1 LFWKTGWLSV
11 AVESEVLGQ
20 LEQADVVE
28 HVARI
33 VARMDVGAGDL
44 DALLAAFTVMQLVLA
59 GNDLLALASVGEA
72 MGGGQDPSLA
82 DDRPSAEVAPR
93 LDTHLP
99 RERSSFGSLAS
110 DDVAMGAGRRS
121 IAVLERS
128 FAALPVAPLAAFTA
142 ATLTAA
148 AASTA
153 VLFISTI
160 GAIVSAI
167 ANSEVLD
174 ASPSAARTAGAS
186 PPATAATEG
195 LSDADS

>member
-28 HVARI
+28 HGARI

-44 DALLAAFTVMQLVLA
+44 DALLAAIAATQIVLT
-59 GNDLLALASVGEA
+59 GNDLFAVAPVGEA
-72 MGGGQDPSLA
+72 MGGCQDPSLS
-82 DDRPSAEVAPR
+82 DDGASAKVVPR
-93 LDTHLP
+93 LDAHLP
-99 RERSSFGSLAS
+99 RERSSVSSLAS
-110 DDVAMGAGRRS
+110 DDIAVGAGWRS
-121 IAVLERS
+121 VAVLEGS
-128 FAALPVAPLAAFTA
+128 IAALPVAPLAAFTA

-167 ANSEVLD
+167 ANSGVLD
-174 ASPSAARTAGAS
+174 ASPSAARTAGAP

-195 LSDADS
+195 LSDADG